1 LPFKD
6 FFETDIRDFN
16 LLLGRAIYQDSYNRL
31 DGLTAARIS
40 QGGSQADVAAYNER
54 TRQLR
59 EAMSEQSD
67 MIIQAKKVVEEAPG
81 WEYFRRNKEG

>member
-40 QGGSQADVAAYNER
+40 QGGSQADVAAYNMR
-54 TRQLR
+54 TQQLK
-59 EAMSEQSD
+59 EAMAEQSD
-67 MIIQAKKVVEEAPG
+67 MIIQAKKEAEEAPG
-81 WEYFRRNKEG
+81 WEYFRRMKEG

>member
-16 LLLGRAIYQDSYNRL
+16 LLLGRAIYQDSFNRL
-31 DGLTAARIS
+31 DRLTAARIS
-40 QGGSQADVAAYNER
+40 RRESQEDAEAYNMR
-54 TRQLR
+54 TQQLR
-59 EAMSEQSD
+59 EAMAEQSD
-67 MIIQAKKVVEEAPG
+67 MIIQAKKEAEEAPG